1 MISGFEQIS
10 KTISHAENDS
20 DTESEIERDLVT
32 EYPQQAIAKRIR
44 IDRERWNSCHNWNSA
59 MELNRQFFSGELEV
73 NILDLSLD
81 PKDMGNDI
89 LQSLLDVIY
98 IIWHQPGEF
107 RKLYAPNGETLITR
121 RMGSCCFM
129 LPDEHRLLVPL
140 IAALL
145 DSQQLHTVVMY
156 DGHADPTQ
164 GSVYN
169 FDREVRTQDCKS
181 RSTSAYLDP
190 WSQFATESPEEVHSE
205 LFKLREKIRGL
216 DCNALTSSDPIL
228 VRVRTREY
236 GTDVL
241 VLLSKIVDIEY
252 ERHSLRHVIER
263 YNLVRK

>member
-20 DTESEIERDLVT
+20 DTESGIERDLVP
-32 EYPQQAIAKRIR
+32 EYPQEAIAKRIKT
-44 IDRERWNSCHNWNSA
+44 DREKWNSCHNWNSA

-73 NILDLSLD
+73 NILDLSFD
-81 PKDMGNDI
+81 PKDMENDM

-98 IIWHQPGEF
+98 IIWHQPREF

-129 LPDEHRLLVPL
+129 LPYEHRLLVPL

-145 DSQQLHTVVMY
+145 DSQQIHTVVMY
-156 DGHADPTQ
+156 NGNADAIQ
-164 GSVYN
+164 GSVCN
-169 FDREVRTQDCKS
+169 FDREVRTQDFKS
-181 RSTSAYLDP
+181 RSSSADSDP
-190 WSQFATESPEEVHSE
+190 WSLFATESPGEVHFE

-216 DCNALTSSDPIL
+216 DCDALTSSDPIL
-228 VRVRTREY
+228 FRVRTREY

-241 VLLSKIVDIEY
+241 DLLSEIVDIEY
-252 ERHSLRHVIER
+252 KRHSLGHVIGR
-263 YNLVRK
+263 YTLVRK